1 MFHGQGPPR
10 TTELQHTTHTVTFP
24 GPARPGLPP
33 RYFLGAAVQDIRHQP
48 GLVKVSGPH
57 WLHSFL
63 RNDLSLSAIVSP
75 LCHTS
80 HLCCI
85 ILLHLSSPLQRDWVE
100 PAGNCSPEF
109 PRHLLSLSDHDIDP
123 AVIVETQ
130 EPEVSSKKQK
140 KKPFGGITNVTRSSD
155 YSPRSV
161 AW

>member
-85 ILLHLSSPLQRDWVE
+85 TLLHLSSPLQRDWVE

-140 KKPFGGITNVTRSSD
+140 KNHLAVTNVTRSSD
-155 YSPRSV
+155 YSPRSG